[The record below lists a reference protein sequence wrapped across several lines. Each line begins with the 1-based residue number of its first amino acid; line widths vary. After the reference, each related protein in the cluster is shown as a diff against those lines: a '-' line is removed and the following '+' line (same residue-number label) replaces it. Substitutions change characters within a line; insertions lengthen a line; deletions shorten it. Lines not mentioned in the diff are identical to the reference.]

1 VIRAAPSNPKENG
14 SMQNPS
20 ERTVTRVRHT
30 LKLRLLQVLRV
41 HAVTPHLL
49 RVTLGGPDLA
59 DFESASFDDHVK
71 VFFPPPGAERP
82 ALPTLGANG
91 PEFPEGEPKPVARDF
106 TPRRF
111 DRAAGELDLE
121 FVLNHP
127 GPASQWAAQARVGQ
141 WLGIGGPRGS
151 FVVPTGFDWHLLI
164 GDDTALPAIA
174 RRLEE
179 LPAGARAAV
188 VLEVADRAAQIA
200 FDTRADVHE
209 VWRFRAE
216 ADAAEGDAL
225 LNAVRDLPLPS
236 SGDGYVWAAGEA
248 LSMRAVRQHLTGER
262 GVDKSRIRA
271 AAYWKRGAAAV
282 HETLED

>member
-1 VIRAAPSNPKENG
+1 
-14 SMQNPS
+14 MQNTS

-30 LKLRLLQVLRV
+30 LKFRLLQVLRV

-111 DRAAGELDLE
+111 DRAACELDLE

-151 FVVPTGFDWHLLI
+151 FVVPTDFDWHLLI
-164 GDDTALPAIA
+164 GDDTALPAVA

-188 VLEVADRAAQIA
+188 VLEVADRTAQIS

-209 VWRFRAE
+209 IWRFRAE
-216 ADAAEGDAL
+216 TAAANGDVL
-225 LNAVRDLPLPS
+225 LNAVRGLPLPS

-248 LSMRAVRQHLTGER
+248 LSMRAVRQHLAGER
-262 GVDKSRIRA
+262 GIDKSRIRA